1 MYKISNQ
8 FQLLCDM
15 STIRMIP
22 CYTIPIKFILD
33 IDIKPEPKEKPILEE
48 VKVEPIKVESH
59 YEEIFEKP
67 FQISPAPLTNH
78 PIVIEEPLH
87 DNENK
92 PKVLESIPDLEN
104 NKIHPILEP
113 SKGKNC
119 GFDCQRIKFSKFL

>member
-1 MYKISNQ
+1 MCFVKVS
-8 FQLLCDM
+8 
-15 STIRMIP
+15 
-22 CYTIPIKFILD
+22 YTIPIIFILD

-48 VKVEPIKVESH
+48 VKVEPIKVESN

-113 SKGKNC
+113 SKGRN
-119 GFDCQRIKFSKFL
+119 

>member
-1 MYKISNQ
+1 MCFAKVS
-8 FQLLCDM
+8 
-15 STIRMIP
+15 
-22 CYTIPIKFILD
+22 YTIPIIFILD

-48 VKVEPIKVESH
+48 VKVEPIKVESN

-113 SKGKNC
+113 SKGTYTIHYT
-119 GFDCQRIKFSKFL
+119 DSKVWDSIANVVDL